1 MTSDSMIIRSIEATL
16 QALGAQ
22 RRRLAVLAVRQRLM
36 RDIVRRD
43 AREAEAT
50 A

>member
-1 MTSDSMIIRSIEATL
+1 VKGLIATV

-22 RRRLAVLAVRQRLM
+22 RRKLAVLAVRQRLM
-36 RDIVRRD
+36 REIAQRD
-43 AREAEAT
+43 ARQAEAR

>member
-1 MTSDSMIIRSIEATL
+1 MKGLIATV

-22 RRRLAVLAVRQRLM
+22 RRKLAVLAVRQRLM
-36 RDIVRRD
+36 REIVRRD
-43 AREAEAT
+43 AREAEAR

>member
-1 MTSDSMIIRSIEATL
+1 MTALIATL

-22 RRRLAVLAVRQRLM
+22 RRKLAVLAVRQRLM
-36 RDIVRRD
+36 REIVRRD
-43 AREAEAT
+43 AREAEAR